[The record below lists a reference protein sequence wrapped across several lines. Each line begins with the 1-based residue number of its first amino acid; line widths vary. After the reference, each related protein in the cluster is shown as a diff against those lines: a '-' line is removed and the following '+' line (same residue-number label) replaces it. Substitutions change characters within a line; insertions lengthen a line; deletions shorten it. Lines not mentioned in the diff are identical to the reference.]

1 MAGKAKHLNPKVQ
14 AWRDARQR
22 RHRHLSHAQE
32 RAAMQRQATEAG

>member
-22 RHRHLSHAQE
+22 RHLSHAQE